1 MGLADLFKKKTTTT
15 LPEEVLIKHG
25 KTGTEILSGMIQ
37 EEYNNDLQ
45 FPDSVKIY
53 DEMRRSDATVA
64 AVLKALK
71 NPLLSAEWDIQAG
84 GETDKDKEIAAFVD
98 KNIFENINF
107 QDWLRQTLSYLDF
120 GFMYFEKVFQVK
132 DGMIEWKEFAP
143 RLPKAHYKWS
153 IDGEEWRDGHPAGI
167 TQQINSDDEG
177 KNTNYPTIPWE
188 KLILFTNDREGN
200 NYEGV
205 SILRAAY
212 KHYFYKDLGY
222 KIQSV
227 AAERFGVGMP
237 VATVK
242 NSMGKPNRLKVEEF
256 LKNIRSNEKSYGLL
270 TDEVSKFEIMT
281 PNGTGVGAQIEKM
294 IEHHDKKLYDLIL
307 AGFLN
312 LTSGDGGSN
321 ALSKDQSSF
330 FLRGLQSV
338 ADYIISVMNEQ
349 IKELVDMNYSGIEA
363 YPTLFVS
370 EIGVTSM
377 AENITAIGTA
387 VDKGLIDITVEDK
400 MAFRQ
405 ILKLPT
411 LSKDD
416 IIAAAEEAQAAKD
429 KAAETALKQAQASK
443 APPEEKPAKPEK
455 KLAEED
461 KKKVPTPR
469 EVAFT
474 KNITAFE
481 KYLETKYS
489 EAETIVANAEKE
501 YQDALIELYDNS
513 DSERVDGVVC
523 LVFDKTKITAGKNKI
538 AAITAKLEKKLLGS
552 ELQDEIFTA
561 AIDRAKSTLDDNDKK
576 LSWSLDIPQGQIN
589 TFIEGY
595 KSNMQ
600 GVIFNESRRVLENIT
615 LNYGSEASV
624 EAAKETA
631 KAISFNKNILSLS
644 FVTHPR
650 ALYKFIIYDES
661 IGEGFTLFKPIV
673 PNNRK
678 SDLAA
683 RPFGITAGI
692 AYTILTAAQ
701 INAYAAKTTDGKTA
715 DALTGLG
722 LHHGSFEYYYPIAS
736 VDIDSEKEIAKIQRD
751 EILNT
756 NS

>member
-1 MGLADLFKKKTTTT
+1 MGLADLFKRKTTTT
-15 LPEEVLIKHG
+15 LPEEVGIKNG

-37 EEYNNDLQ
+37 EEYNTDLQ

-53 DEMRRSDATVA
+53 DEMRKSDATIA

-84 GETDKDKEIAAFVD
+84 GDTDRDKEVAAFVD
-98 KNIFENINF
+98 KNVFQNLNF
-107 QDWLRQTLSYLDF
+107 QDWLRQALSYLDF
-120 GFMYFEKVFQVK
+120 GFMYFEKVYQVK
-132 DGMIEWKEFAP
+132 GGMIEWKELAP
-143 RLPKAHYKWS
+143 RLQKAHYTWG
-153 IDGEEWRDGHPAGI
+153 ITGTEWVDGHPAGV
-167 TQQINSDDEG
+167 TQQLNSTDEAVI
-177 KNTNYPTIPWE
+177 TNYPTIPWS
-188 KLILFTNDREGN
+188 KILLFTNDREGN

-212 KHYFYKDLGY
+212 KHYFYKDLAY

-227 AAERFGVGMP
+227 SAERFGVGTP

-242 NSMGKPNRLKVEEF
+242 NSMGKPNRQKVEEA
-256 LKNIRSNEKSYGLL
+256 LKNIRSNEKAYLLL
-270 TDEVSKFEIMT
+270 TDEVAKFEIMT

-312 LTSGDGGSN
+312 LTSGEGGSN

-338 ADYIISVMNEQ
+338 ADYIVSVMNEA
-349 IKELVDMNYSGIEA
+349 IKELVDMNYSGIEE

-377 AENITAIGTA
+377 SENITAIGTA
-387 VDKGLIDITVEDK
+387 VEKGLIDITVEDK

-411 LSKDD
+411 LSKED

-429 KAAETALKQAQASK
+429 KAAEVALKQAQASK
-443 APPEEKPAKPEK
+443 APADKEEKPAKPEK
-455 KLAEED
+455 KLAEDD

-469 EVAFT
+469 EKAFT
-474 KNITAFE
+474 KNITDFE
-481 KYLETKYS
+481 KYLEGKYG
-489 EAETIVANAEKE
+489 EAEAIVAAAEKE
-501 YQDALIELYDNS
+501 YQDALIELYDGS
-513 DSERVDGVVC
+513 TSSREDGVVC
-523 LVFDKTKITAGKNKI
+523 LVFDKTKVTAGKNKV
-538 AAITAKLEKKLLGS
+538 AAITARLEKKLLGS
-552 ELQDEIFTA
+552 DMERDIFQA
-561 AIDRAKSTLDDNDKK
+561 AIDQAKSTLDDNDKK
-576 LSWSLDIPQGQIN
+576 LSWSLDIPKAQIN

-600 GVIFNESRRVLENIT
+600 GVIFNESRRVLESIT

-624 EAAKETA
+624 ELAKETA
-631 KAISFNKNILSLS
+631 KAISFNRNILSLS

-650 ALYKFIIYDES
+650 ALYKYIIYDES
-661 IGEGFTLFKPIV
+661 ISEGFTLFKPIV
-673 PNNRK
+673 PNNRMA
-678 SDLAA
+678 DLIA

-701 INAYAAKTTDGKTA
+701 INAYAAKTTAGKTA
-715 DALTGLG
+715 DALTGL
-722 LHHGSFEYYYPIAS
+722 
-736 VDIDSEKEIAKIQRD
+736 
-751 EILNT
+751 
-756 NS
+756 